1 MGSSLGSTL
10 ANIIMNYTEL
20 KVNFAIRNELLY
32 LMYVDDFFWLEAMKM
47 WI

>member
-1 MGSSLGSTL
+1 MGSSLGLTL
-10 ANIIMNYTEL
+10 ANISMNYTEL

-47 WI
+47 